1 MAKKGWFRKEDPR
14 GWLQNCCRFANI
26 RRIPEV
32 DKIQI
37 SRWRFLSLWHTG
49 VLKMP

>member
-1 MAKKGWFRKEDPR
+1 MAKKGWYRKEDAR
-14 GWLQNCCRFANI
+14 GWFQKCCRFTNE

-37 SRWRFLSLWHTG
+37 SRWRFLSL
-49 VLKMP
+49 

>member
-14 GWLQNCCRFANI
+14 GWLQKRCHFANR

-37 SRWRFLSLWHTG
+37 SRWRFFGL
-49 VLKMP
+49 